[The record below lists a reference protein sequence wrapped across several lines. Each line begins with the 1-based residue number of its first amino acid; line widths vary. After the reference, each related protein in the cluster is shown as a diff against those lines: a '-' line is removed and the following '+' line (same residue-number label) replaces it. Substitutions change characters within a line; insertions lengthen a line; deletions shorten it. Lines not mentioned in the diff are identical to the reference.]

1 MQLLPFFRRTMRHGY
16 PIREGGLVLRIEF
29 QIRDVN
35 QIEAGSGLSIADLFS
50 AFGLQVESIP
60 ESLPDTLEWFAIDRP
75 NRSLHLMMLNR
86 LEALNVRIALY
97 PEERS

>member
-1 MQLLPFFRRTMRHGY
+1 MASPNRKRGLDGRVRIQ
-16 PIREGGLVLRIEF
+16 IRE
-29 QIRDVN
+29 VN
-35 QIEAGSGLSIADLFS
+35 QLTTGSGLSIADLFS

-60 ESLPDTLEWFAIDRP
+60 ESLPDTLEWFPINRP
-75 NRSLHLMMLNR
+75 NRSLHLVMLNR